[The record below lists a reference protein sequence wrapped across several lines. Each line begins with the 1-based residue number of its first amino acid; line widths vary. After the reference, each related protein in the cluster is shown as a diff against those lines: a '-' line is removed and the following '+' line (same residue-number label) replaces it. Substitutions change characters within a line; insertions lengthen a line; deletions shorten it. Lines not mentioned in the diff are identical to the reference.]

1 MKVGIVGAG
10 AIGGWVGAKLAAAG
24 SHVSVLA
31 RGQTLNA
38 VVANGLVLHEDSGSI
53 APQVA
58 ASGNAADLGP
68 QALVVLAVKAPALRE
83 AAQAARPFI
92 DQDTIIV
99 PMLNGVPWWFL
110 SDQPQLRPAS
120 LDPDGTIGDA
130 LPADQ
135 VIGCVV
141 HASCSALAPGV
152 IRRHFGKGLI
162 LGEPSRKPTDRLERV
177 AALFAAAGLDVTKSD
192 RIQQDIWYK
201 LWGNMTMNPISAL
214 TRTTADLILDDELVS
229 AFALRIM
236 AEAAEIG
243 AAIGCPIAESGE
255 DRMQVT
261 RKLGAFKT
269 SMLQDVEAGR
279 AIEVEALLGA
289 PRAIGERAGIRT
301 PYMDALLGMTRL
313 FDAGRGLDK
322 GSNGS
327 IPNAPRVA
335 AKE

>member
-10 AIGGWVGAKLAAAG
+10 AIGGWIGATLATAG
-24 SHVSVLA
+24 SPVSVLA
-31 RGQTLNA
+31 RGATLDNIH
-38 VVANGLVLHEDSGSI
+38 ANGLVLDQEGGRI
-53 APQVA
+53 APRVTVSADA
-58 ASGNAADLGP
+58 AELGV
-68 QALVVLAVKAPALRE
+68 QDLVVIAVKAPALRK
-83 AAQAARPFI
+83 AALAARPLI
-92 DQDTIIV
+92 GHDTVIV

-110 SDQPQLRPAS
+110 GDRPELRPAS
-120 LDPDGTIGDA
+120 LDSDGTIGA
-130 LPADQ
+130 VLPADQ

-141 HASCSALAPGV
+141 HASCSTVEPGV

-162 LGEPSRKPTDRLERV
+162 LGEPSHAMTDRLDRV
-177 AALFAAAGLDVTKSD
+177 AALFRDASLDVTVSQ

-214 TRTTADLILDDELVS
+214 TRATADRILDDELV
-229 AFALRIM
+229 ATFTLRIM
-236 AEAAEIG
+236 AEAAAIG

-279 AIEVEALLGA
+279 AIEVDALLGA
-289 PRAIGERAGIRT
+289 PRAIGAQAGIPT

-313 FDAGRGLDK
+313 FDAGRDLQASRSRMRRHLRD
-322 GSNGS
+322 
-327 IPNAPRVA
+327 RV
-335 AKE
+335 

>member
-10 AIGGWVGAKLAAAG
+10 AIGGWIGASLAVAG
-24 SHVSVLA
+24 SPVSVLA
-31 RGQTLNA
+31 RGATLENIQ
-38 VVANGLVLHEDSGSI
+38 ANGIVLHQDGESI
-53 APQVA
+53 APSVA
-58 ASGNAADLGP
+58 VSANAAELGP
-68 QALVVLAVKAPALRE
+68 QDLLVIAVKAPALQV
-83 AAQAARPFI
+83 AAQAARPLI
-92 DQDTIIV
+92 DRDTVII

-110 SDQPQLRPAS
+110 GDRPDLRPAS
-120 LDPDGTIGDA
+120 LDPDGKIGTA

-141 HASCSALAPGV
+141 HASCSTLEPGV

-162 LGEPSRKPTDRLERV
+162 LGEPSHATTSRLERV
-177 AALFAAAGLDVTKSD
+177 STLLREAGLDVTLSD

-214 TRTTADLILDDELVS
+214 TRATADRILDDELVA
-229 AFALRIM
+229 AFTLRIM

-243 AAIGCPIAESGE
+243 AAIGCPITESGE
-255 DRMQVT
+255 DRMLVT

-279 AIEVEALLGA
+279 AIEVDALIGA
-289 PRAIGERAGIRT
+289 PRAIGAKAGIAT

-313 FDAGRGLDK
+313 FDSGRTL
-322 GSNGS
+322 
-327 IPNAPRVA
+327 
-335 AKE
+335 

>member
-10 AIGGWVGAKLAAAG
+10 AIGGWIGAAVAAAG
-24 SHVSVLA
+24 SPVSVLA
-31 RGQTLNA
+31 RGATLDNIR
-38 VVANGLVLHEDSGSI
+38 ANGLVLHQEGGRIS
-53 APQVA
+53 PVVT
-58 ASGNAADLGP
+58 ASADATDLGV
-68 QALVVLAVKAPALRE
+68 QDLVVIAVKAPALR
-83 AAQAARPFI
+83 AAAAAARPLI
-92 DQDTIIV
+92 GRDTVIV

-110 SDQPQLRPAS
+110 GDRPELRPAS
-120 LDPDGTIGDA
+120 LDPDGAIGAA
-130 LPADQ
+130 LPAGQ

-141 HASCSALAPGV
+141 HASCATLEPGV

-162 LGEPSRKPTDRLERV
+162 LGEPSRKAGDRLARV
-177 AALFAAAGLDVTKSD
+177 AALFRDAGLDVSASD

-214 TRTTADLILDDELVS
+214 TRATADRMLDDELVA
-229 AFALRIM
+229 AFTLRIM
-236 AEAAEIG
+236 EEAAEIG

-289 PRAIGERAGIRT
+289 PRAIGARAGIPT
-301 PYMDALLGMTRL
+301 PYMDALLGLTRL
-313 FDAGRGLDK
+313 FDSGRG
-322 GSNGS
+322 
-327 IPNAPRVA
+327 ITP
-335 AKE
+335 